1 MLEKSRNELEL
12 LRTELEP
19 LRNTSTALRNAASQS
34 EQELTALKTALR
46 KAETSL
52 MNLEISYSAYRTA
65 TESQLARTNK
75 TNRVFR
81 YVALTLGAAALAG
94 WTAFAV
100 TASR

>member
-12 LRTELEP
+12 LRSELEP
-19 LRNTSTALRNAASQS
+19 LRNTSTALLNAALQS
-34 EQELTALKTALR
+34 EQELIALKTALR

-52 MNLEISYSAYRTA
+52 MSLEQSYSIYKTA
-65 TESQLARTNK
+65 TESRLARTNK

-81 YVALTLGAAALAG
+81 YVTITLGAAALAG

-100 TASR
+100 TATR